1 VDDAPARADTP
12 VPLTAA
18 VPVVALALAPV
29 PSPERQREAA
39 DRLSRVHG
47 AGELQAVLL
56 ALLMAPDSQRALRA
70 WQQETTATPG
80 ADSLRRHAASLSGA
94 ARLPWFELLL
104 SRMAVQPLAARQE
117 LLQATRRVMGARGV
131 ARPID
136 RLHWLTMRR
145 GLGEAGPLA
154 ARPEPPDEAP
164 EWLESD
170 VLCVAACTAF
180 LSRMVPGQTVDSPDG
195 RAWYDLVMATW
206 LPFAEIPEW
215 QPPKAAAMVEALARM
230 QTLSWRQRPV
240 IVRNWVT
247 SAISRSRGLRLGDLS
262 ADALRLTCG
271 LLDSPA
277 APELA
282 RHYITLSADTA
293 R

>member
-1 VDDAPARADTP
+1 MNDSPADAEAPAPATS
-12 VPLTAA
+12 AA
-18 VPVVALALAPV
+18 AAAA
-29 PSPERQREAA
+29 PSPERERDAA
-39 DRLSRVHG
+39 DRLSRIHG

-56 ALLMAPDSQRALRA
+56 ALLMAPGSKRALRA
-70 WQQETTATPG
+70 WQRESAGTPG
-80 ADSLRRHAASLSGA
+80 ADALRGHAASLSGA

-104 SRMAVQPLAARQE
+104 ARMAVHPLPARQQ

-145 GLGEAGPLA
+145 GLGEVAPLA
-154 ARPEPPDEAP
+154 ARPEAHHETP

-170 VLCVAACTAF
+170 VLCVASYTAF

-195 RAWYDLVMATW
+195 RAWYDIVMATW
-206 LPFAEIPEW
+206 LPFAEIPPW
-215 QPPKAAAMVEALARM
+215 QPPNAEAMVESLAKM
-230 QTLSWRQRPV
+230 QTLSWMQRPV

-247 SAISRSRGLRLGDLS
+247 TAISRSRGLRLGDLS

-271 LLDSPA
+271 LLDSPLP
-277 APELA
+277 PELS
-282 RHYITLSADTA
+282 RHYITLPADGA

>member
-1 VDDAPARADTP
+1 MQDAPAQGDTP
-12 VPLTAA
+12 A
-18 VPVVALALAPV
+18 
-29 PSPERQREAA
+29 PSPESERDAA

-47 AGELQAVLL
+47 AGELHAVLL
-56 ALLMAPDSQRALRA
+56 ALLMPPGSKRALRA
-70 WQQETTATPG
+70 WRLETAATPG
-80 ADSLRRHAASLSGA
+80 ADSLRVHAASLSGA

-104 SRMAVQPLAARQE
+104 ARMAAQPLAARQQ
-117 LLQATRRVMGARGV
+117 LLQATRRVMGARGT

-145 GLGEAGPLA
+145 GLGEVAPLA
-154 ARPEPPDEAP
+154 ARPEAHVEVA

-170 VLCVAACTAF
+170 VLCVATYTAF
-180 LSRMVPGQTVDSPDG
+180 LSRMVPGEEVDSPEG
-195 RAWYDLVMATW
+195 RAWYDIVMATW

-215 QPPKAAAMVEALARM
+215 QPPNAEAMVEALAKM
-230 QTLSWRQRPV
+230 QTLSWMQRPV

-247 SAISRSRGLRLGDLS
+247 TAISRSRGLRLGDLS

-271 LLDSPA
+271 LLDSPLP
-277 APELA
+277 PELS
-282 RHYITLSADTA
+282 RHYITLPADGA

>member
-1 VDDAPARADTP
+1 MNDAPGAADTP
-12 VPLTAA
+12 ALS
-18 VPVVALALAPV
+18 ALAVSVPSPPPSP
-29 PSPERQREAA
+29 PSPERERDAA

-47 AGELQAVLL
+47 AGELQAALL
-56 ALLMAPDSQRALRA
+56 ALLMAPGSKRALRA
-70 WQQETTATPG
+70 WQRETTATPG

-104 SRMAVQPLAARQE
+104 GRMAAQPLAARQE

-145 GLGEAGPLA
+145 GLGEAGPFA
-154 ARPEPPDEAP
+154 ARRESPSEAP

-170 VLCVAACTAF
+170 VLCVAVCTAF
-180 LSRMVPGQTVDSPDG
+180 LSRMVPGQTADGPDG
-195 RAWYDLVMATW
+195 RPWYDIVMATW
-206 LPFAEIPEW
+206 LRFAEIPEW
-215 QPPKAAAMVEALARM
+215 QPPKAEAMVEALLKL
-230 QTLSWRQRPV
+230 QTLSWMQRPV

-247 SAISRSRGLRLGDLS
+247 SAISLSRGLRLGDLS

-271 LLDSPA
+271 LLDSPLP
-277 APELA
+277 PELA
-282 RHYITLSADTA
+282 RHYITLPADAA